1 MRELVCARSVTGRI
15 FTAHEGAEQHCQ
27 VGNSALVREEI
38 VRWLARFHAGI
49 ALPESKQPAPD
60 RRTPWTRIKVTVP
73 VGTLRVESKIGNP
86 LGGVM
91 QLIRKAVNRIWPA
104 LFLLANLLSFAYPNP
119 AVALEEVIVSYAGPT
134 VTFLPAEV
142 ARQRGFMRE
151 QNLDVKLL
159 LTRSEVDRAAL
170 VSGSVDYTLRAG
182 SSFVSAARGLPV
194 RIVLVGTMRPFW
206 GLVVRPEVKS
216 VTELKGKSMGV
227 PGFLGSQHVSAKF
240 ILKHYGLDPDKDI
253 VYRIVDSGTR
263 IAGMSSG
270 AIDCS
275 MMDYG
280 EAFRAKNAG
289 FKFLVNAADLHGLLA
304 GGLAVNT
311 KKLKEQPD
319 QVRRMLK
326 AMVQALKYIQDDPE
340 GTQQV
345 MMSWLKIDREMAADI
360 YQMAR
365 NNYTK
370 NGMVDEP
377 TLNSLVTTMLA
388 EAGIKGV
395 NVSQL
400 TDFSL
405 LQQALK

>member
-1 MRELVCARSVTGRI
+1 MPLITRAVSPTWPTL
-15 FTAHEGAEQHCQ
+15 FF
-27 VGNSALVREEI
+27 L
-38 VRWLARFHAGI
+38 I
-49 ALPESKQPAPD
+49 A
-60 RRTPWTRIKVTVP
+60 I
-73 VGTLRVESKIGNP
+73 
-86 LGGVM
+86 
-91 QLIRKAVNRIWPA
+91 
-104 LFLLANLLSFAYPNP
+104 LSFAGARP

-142 ARQRGFMRE
+142 ARQRGFLRE
-151 QNLDVKLL
+151 QNLDIKLL

-170 VSGSVDYTLRAG
+170 ISGGVDYTLRAG

-194 RIVLVGTMRPFW
+194 RIVFLGTMKPFW
-206 GLVVRPEVKS
+206 GLVVRPEVRS
-216 VTELKGKSMGV
+216 VGELKGKSVGV
-227 PGFLGSQHVSAKF
+227 PGFLGSQQVSAKF
-240 ILKHYGLDPDKDI
+240 IFKHYGLDPDKDV
-253 VYRIVDSGTR
+253 VYRVVDTGARIPAILSG
-263 IAGMSSG
+263 S
-270 AIDCS
+270 IDSS

-280 EAFRAKNAG
+280 EAFRAKKVG
-289 FKFLVNAADLHGLLA
+289 LKMLVNAAELHGLLA
-304 GGLAVNT
+304 GGLAVNI

-326 AMVQALKYIQDDPE
+326 AMTQALKYMQDNPE

-345 MMSWLKIDREMAADI
+345 MMSWLKLDREMAADI
-360 YQMAR
+360 YQMAK

-370 NGMVDEP
+370 NGMVEESMLD
-377 TLNSLVTTMLA
+377 SLVTAMLA

>member
-1 MRELVCARSVTGRI
+1 MLRM
-15 FTAHEGAEQHCQ
+15 
-27 VGNSALVREEI
+27 
-38 VRWLARFHAGI
+38 
-49 ALPESKQPAPD
+49 
-60 RRTPWTRIKVTVP
+60 RRTLI
-73 VGTLRVESKIGNP
+73 GTLATFTCLPV
-86 LGGVM
+86 V
-91 QLIRKAVNRIWPA
+91 V
-104 LFLLANLLSFAYPNP
+104 LLLRTSSAW
-119 AVALEEVIVSYAGPT
+119 ALEELMVSYAGPT

-151 QNLDVKLL
+151 QNLDAKLL

-170 VSGSVDYTLRAG
+170 ISGSVDYTLRAG

-194 RIVLVGTMRPFW
+194 RIVLLGTMRPFW
-206 GLVVRPEVKS
+206 GLVVRPETKS
-216 VTELKGKSMGV
+216 VSELKGKSMGV
-227 PGFLGSQHVSAKF
+227 PGLLGSQHVSAKF
-240 ILKHYGLDPDKDI
+240 ILKHYGLDPDKDV
-253 VYRIVDSGTR
+253 VYRVVDTGTR
-263 IAGMSSG
+263 IAGILSG
-270 AIDCS
+270 SIDSS

-280 EAFRAKNAG
+280 EAFRAKKAG
-289 FKFLVNAADLHGLLA
+289 LKLIVNAAELHGLIA

-326 AMVQALKYIQDDPE
+326 AMTQALKYIQENPE

-345 MMSWLKIDREMAADI
+345 MMSWLKLDREMAAEI

-370 NGMVDEP
+370 NGMVEESMM
-377 TLNSLVTTMLA
+377 NSLVTAMLA
-388 EAGIKGV
+388 EAGIKNV

-400 TDFSL
+400 VDFTL